1 MPGARSVKQGA
12 WGRARDQGAPE
23 HYPEPMGGRREMERE
38 PRNLDRIT
46 RNLGNTEEPGLNSES
61 LLKGSWRWGS

>member
-1 MPGARSVKQGA
+1 MPGARSVKRGA

-23 HYPEPMGGRREMERE
+23 HYPEPRGGRRETERE
-38 PRNLDRIT
+38 AKDRIT
-46 RNLGNTEEPGLNSES
+46 RNLGNTEEPGLNSGS